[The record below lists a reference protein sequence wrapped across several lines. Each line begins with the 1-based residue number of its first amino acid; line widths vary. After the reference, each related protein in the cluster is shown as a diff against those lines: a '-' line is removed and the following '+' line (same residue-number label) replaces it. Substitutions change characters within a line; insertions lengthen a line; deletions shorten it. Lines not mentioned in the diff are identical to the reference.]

1 MNVHIQSVLS
11 GAERPVHDRFVRPLA
26 TGRPYAV
33 PVPRTPLLTGAMRR
47 VDFVDSFAVLVPWD
61 AEPRDPQAWA
71 DAIFSSPPMG
81 VRVLFGIR
89 ELLVRAVGIESG
101 SHAFDTVS
109 WRPDEVLVG
118 VDQSH
123 LGYRASVL
131 VERHRVVLS
140 TIVQIRNRRGAA
152 YFALVRRI
160 HPIVVRRM
168 LARAARTMA
177 TTS

>member
-1 MNVHIQSVLS
+1 MNMLAQSVLS
-11 GAERPVHDRFVRPLA
+11 GAERPIHDRSVRPLE

-33 PVPRTPLLTGAMRR
+33 PVPATALLTGAMRR
-47 VDFVDSFAVLVPWD
+47 VDFVDAYAVLLPWD
-61 AEPRDPQAWA
+61 AERRDPQAWA
-71 DAIFSSPPMG
+71 DAIFSSPPWA
-81 VRVLFGIR
+81 VRVLFGAR

-109 WRPDEVLVG
+109 WRPEEVLIG

-131 VERHRVVLS
+131 VEPHRVVLS

-152 YFALVRRI
+152 YFALVRRV
-160 HPIVVRRM
+160 HPFVVRRM
-168 LARAARTMA
+168 LARAARAMA
-177 TTS
+177 ATS